1 MNILFLNVIIFSS
14 FICVIIGG
22 VSEGIVS
29 FIGKFFLIECVI
41 FSYIGIIIDFGIFKV
56 VVVIFEK
63 KGIMVKISL

>member
-1 MNILFLNVIIFSS
+1 MINKIKNLFLSIFCS
-14 FICVIIGG
+14 FIGVIIGR

-63 KGIMVKISL
+63 KLW

>member
-1 MNILFLNVIIFSS
+1 M
-14 FICVIIGG
+14 IIGG

-63 KGIMVKISL
+63 KLW

>member
-1 MNILFLNVIIFSS
+1 MNILFLSIFCS
-14 FICVIIGG
+14 FIGVIIGG

-63 KGIMVKISL
+63 KLWWKLVCKYF